1 MSAELDELL
10 GELRQAGRRDSG
22 GGFTLDWR
30 KAREKLRRFQLLDP
44 HRWVA
49 HAVAAGVANGATRIE
64 VTTDSDDCILRFDGP
79 FFGTVELENLFA
91 YLLSEQPE
99 QDPTGRLREL
109 AIALNAA
116 AALNPARVML
126 RSGSTLLE
134 LKGLELSVSGLP
146 RPSERNELHL
156 RERVSWKVL
165 RRFVT
170 GQAPEAQVLKERCG
184 LAPVVLNGKE
194 LFEPVHM
201 KALATVQAGEA
212 VPIVPASVHLSLPP
226 EGCRGAVLGLLPHAL
241 EGCKQSGR
249 VRFLR
254 HGVLVCEED
263 VDLGPTWVQAVLDA
277 PDLSVNVSH
286 SGVVEDEKLRHLL
299 IWLRSLVR
307 LALTRLAGTSPLEEE
322 AAAVLRHA
330 IGNEIKAADY
340 SDAWRTYRQSLVA
353 AALWENQ
360 AGQPVDLRAALQ
372 AFEKEKCLWV
382 TTGTWKE
389 APLDGQPVLRLTERS
404 SPHLARIFKVL
415 KDAGELLQ
423 EAHQAALN
431 RRCWEEGRPVPVRLG
446 HGLYLARLPL
456 ERGELVFHGDP
467 TLPPALLFFKAGR
480 PLGLDTE
487 VQLPRGLSIAW
498 DDDRL
503 TPNRRWTG
511 VEHDEA
517 WSAACQEIARGIEPA
532 LVVLS
537 QVDQS
542 LARPHL
548 QNLLRWRLE
557 RQDAAPLVD
566 ELERF
571 PLFTALDGSH
581 PSLAELRE
589 REKVRYLEQ
598 APPSDL
604 SKPVRD
610 ALLVSADEWSW
621 LVHFLG
627 EDRLVDASP
636 DLEPL
641 LREKVYLEREVVTDP
656 LPGGLVRH
664 EFAHGV
670 LVLERTHGVT
680 PRFEVEA
687 LYKDR
692 LLERILLEPPPFGT
706 VRGRVDIAEVG
717 APNAYYDQVGRGRA
731 RLCHDLQLELRELA
745 LKLARMEPDSP
756 GLLDYFCSLLPGYQ
770 ELGRARTPWVRSV
783 CQLPLLSGGLSL
795 DRLLVLI
802 AQDATPDLPQREK
815 IPLRKLF
822 PRHKLERGSS
832 SRSVTLPELSEGLCE
847 AVYELSSP
855 WEGKLGLTREKK
867 SWIVLPGTEPILK
880 RSAIPFQA
888 VLSEPGQGKDWQREL
903 VELAC
908 KLGLARAAES
918 PEYLFFLAQRCSQS
932 HREFES
938 ELHQVEVRGDVLG
951 RPYKL
956 GDLLAGPVEYLA
968 PGMRAPAAHPAG
980 PLYRLRPEQVQS
992 WGSVLAMVAYRPPA
1006 TRLDLLWPGRAWFV
1020 RLPLEAPLDGELGVP
1035 LEGEAGEVR
1044 VLASDGAWLAHPL
1057 RDHRGVLGVVVGQ
1070 VPDLEALLPL
1080 EPLERELALLYP
1092 RLAPEHQRLAA
1103 ERILNWRDWKG
1114 SVLGL
1119 LGSPLRELALFA
1131 EPEEG
1136 TSGLSEV
1143 EEPPM
1148 AEPVAQNAP
1157 TNPRE
1162 RLAGTLRSQMRAILG
1177 DDPELV
1183 KAIPQIISF
1192 GPTPKGTFCA
1202 CTPDG
1207 RVTLNP
1213 AHSLVEHLLNN
1224 ATPRPE
1230 YLFFLVSAVFSVINR
1245 ARADIQDHHEREFH
1259 ARLLAYLLEE

>member
-1 MSAELDELL
+1 MSTELDELL

-116 AALNPARVML
+116 AALNPARVVL

-134 LKGLELSVSGLP
+134 LKGLELSVSSQP
-146 RPSERNELHL
+146 RPCERNELHL

-170 GQAPEAQVLKERCG
+170 GQAPEAQVLKERCC

-194 LFEPVHM
+194 LFEPVRM
-201 KALATVQAGEA
+201 QAVATVQAGEA
-212 VPIVPASVHLSLPP
+212 VPIEPARVHLSLPP
-226 EGCRGAVLGLLPHAL
+226 EGCRGAVLGLLPHPP
-241 EGCKQSGR
+241 EGARLSGR

-263 VDLGPTWVQAVLDA
+263 VELGPTWVQAVLDA
-277 PDLSVNVSH
+277 PALSVNVSH
-286 SGVVEDEKLRHLL
+286 SGVVEDEKYRHLM

-307 LALTRLAGTSPLEEE
+307 LALTKLAGALLDEDM
-322 AAAVLRHA
+322 AGVLRHA

-340 SDAWRTYRQSLVA
+340 SDAWRAYRQSLA
-353 AALWENQ
+353 AAPLWEDH

-372 AFEKEKCLWV
+372 AFEKEQCLWV

-423 EAHQAALN
+423 EAHQAALS
-431 RRCWEEGRPVPVRLG
+431 RCCWEEGRPVPVRLG
-446 HGLYLARLPL
+446 NGLYLARIPL
-456 ERGELVFHGDP
+456 QRGELVFHSDP
-467 TLPPALLFFKAGR
+467 AVPPGLLFFKSAR

-511 VEHDEA
+511 VDHDEA
-517 WSAACQEIARGIEPA
+517 WSAACQEIAREIEPA
-532 LVVLS
+532 LLVLS
-537 QVDQS
+537 HIDQG

-557 RQDAAPLVD
+557 RQDASPLVE

-598 APPSDL
+598 APPPDL
-604 SKPVRD
+604 SQPVRD

-627 EDRLVDASP
+627 EEHLVDASP

-641 LREKVYLEREVVTDP
+641 LREKIYLEREVVTEP
-656 LPGGLVRH
+656 LPEGLVRH
-664 EFAHGV
+664 ELAHGA
-670 LVLERTHGVT
+670 LVLERARGVN

-692 LLERILLEPPPFGT
+692 LLERVLLEPPPFGS

-717 APNAYYDQVGRGRA
+717 APNASYDKVGRGRA

-745 LKLARMEPDSP
+745 LKWARIEPECP
-756 GLLDYFCSLLPGYQ
+756 GLLDFFCSLLPGYL
-770 ELGRARTPWVRSV
+770 ELGHARTPWVRSV

-795 DRLLVLI
+795 DRLLILI

-822 PRHKLERGSS
+822 PRHKLEPGQRS
-832 SRSVTLPELSEGLCE
+832 SRSVTLPGLSEGVCE
-847 AVYELSSP
+847 AVYELAAP
-855 WEGKLGLTREKK
+855 FEGKLGLTREKK
-867 SWIVLPGTEPILK
+867 SWIILPGAEPLLK
-880 RSAIPFQA
+880 RSAVPFQV
-888 VLSEPGQGKDWQREL
+888 VLSEPGEGKEWQREL
-903 VELAC
+903 VELATG
-908 KLGLARAAES
+908 LGLARAAES
-918 PEYLFFLAQRCSQS
+918 PEYLFFLAHRCSQA
-932 HREFES
+932 HRELES

-951 RPYKL
+951 RAYKL
-956 GDLLAGPVEYLA
+956 RDLLAGPVEYLT

-992 WGSVLAMVAYRPPA
+992 WGSLLVLVPYRPPA
-1006 TRLDLLWPGRAWFV
+1006 TRLDVLWPERAWLV

-1044 VLASDGAWLAHPL
+1044 VQASDGNWLTHPL
-1057 RDHRGVLGVVVGQ
+1057 GHHRGVLGVVLGQ
-1070 VPDLEALLPL
+1070 VPDLEAMLPL
-1080 EPLERELALLYP
+1080 DQLERELALLYP
-1092 RLAPEHQRLAA
+1092 RLTPDQQRLAG
-1103 ERILNWRDWKG
+1103 ERILNWRDWDG
-1114 SVLGL
+1114 SGLGL
-1119 LGSPLRELALFA
+1119 LGSPLRELSLFA
-1131 EPEEG
+1131 RPEEG
-1136 TSGLSEV
+1136 TPPLSEV
-1143 EEPPM
+1143 EESPM
-1148 AEPVAQNAP
+1148 AEPVAQNA
-1157 TNPRE
+1157 TNARE

-1183 KAIPQIISF
+1183 KAVPQIISF

-1207 RVTLNP
+1207 RVMLNP
-1213 AHSLVEHLLNN
+1213 AHSLVEHLLSNS
-1224 ATPRPE
+1224 TPRPE